1 MGKTL
6 ALPRR
11 APGLPL
17 LTATTLVA
25 ASAALGF
32 WGAEAKVYYSCG
44 AQFKSMERGLIL
56 SPGFPNNYSS
66 GIHCI
71 WEFFIPA
78 RTYLMLE
85 IFDFDVFE
93 SMSANPDAWDGFLS
107 LPENTNKEFLP
118 SEENIDFPT
127 LFPTVSSALQESNS
141 TGFYNLRDGLPEAAS
156 QKLEAKP
163 FQQIKEPKELGS
175 AKPSKFLAPTNDTLP
190 RETGG
195 GVQEEHKNPKDK
207 TLFSHLADKG
217 EKDNSEGYNQ
227 HPGEDVAISTTVS
240 PMDSSSTSGPS
251 AEICPHDVLYVSDL
265 FAFSSRFCGTKSPLN
280 KNMSFGSSLKMV
292 EVIVELITT
301 TDRGRGFAMLF
312 EYKNDTEPVDVSDSK
327 EGKEN
332 IMMLVIITGILFFAL
347 VLLSSLCI
355 ACRQKLCPKRS
366 TLDVH
371 CDQENGIQNA
381 AADLNELHVVIPS
394 QENENNNHSV
404 GGNGAVTSGAGS
416 MECSPPQTDPDGP
429 SSLSAVTT
437 ESGSDEVF
445 IISASPGAGGLSFT
459 SYRIQDKNLR
469 RSITSP
475 GSVRDWLG
483 ADQAEPDL
491 SPMERGLVP
500 TESCGAAQRTWS
512 AHAFHDLLAPLPQL
526 QKKWCS
532 WSTTSPF
539 TKLVNNGGFSTSVR
553 NQSAINRKVTSA
565 AEIDGISEQT
575 YSDSSGSAAS
585 YPLTHSAQKERKL
598 SSGCNLKKSRFGN
611 PYLGFLMSSPDCHRQ
626 MLPAHPRQAGGRS
639 PLKSPSQRI
648 KNIPEGPFP
657 FKSNAVN
664 GSTSKELALEIDH
677 PKPAFVISEEGDDQ
691 QPLVLSEHMNQC
703 TDALSEPE
711 GVIRNLGMTVADEQ
725 PVAIPLH
732 KGGLFDS
739 SGIRTD
745 LDLWRECPSSY
756 KDALKNSSTSEDQSY
771 VPVPDAGAV
780 TAHGHQNFDSLATHR
795 LCPTSVQ

>member
-107 LPENTNKEFLP
+107 LPENNNKEFLP

-141 TGFYNLRDGLPEAAS
+141 TGFYNLHDGLPEAAS

-163 FQQIKEPKELGS
+163 FQQIKEAKELGS

-207 TLFSHLADKG
+207 TLFSHLTDKG
-217 EKDNSEGYNQ
+217 ERDNSEGYNQ
-227 HPGEDVAISTTVS
+227 HPGEDVAIPTTVS
-240 PMDSSSTSGPS
+240 PTDSSSTSGPS

-355 ACRQKLCPKRS
+355 ACSYGK
-366 TLDVH
+366 
-371 CDQENGIQNA
+371 NGIQNA

-404 GGNGAVTSGAGS
+404 GGNGAGEETACVALGYTNPLQ
-416 MECSPPQTDPDGP
+416 E
-429 SSLSAVTT
+429 
-437 ESGSDEVF
+437 
-445 IISASPGAGGLSFT
+445 GGK
-459 SYRIQDKNLR
+459 DKNLR
-469 RSITSP
+469 RSITNP
-475 GSVRDWLG
+475 GSVCDWLG

-491 SPMERGLVP
+491 SPTERGLVP

-532 WSTTSPF
+532 WSTNSPF

-626 MLPAHPRQAGGRS
+626 RLPAHPRQAGGRS

-664 GSTSKELALEIDH
+664 GSTSKELALEMDH

-711 GVIRNLGMTVADEQ
+711 GVIHNLGMTVADEQ

-732 KGGLFDS
+732 EGGLFDS

-756 KDALKNSSTSEDQSY
+756 KDALKSSSTSEDQSY
-771 VPVPDAGAV
+771 VPVPDAGGV